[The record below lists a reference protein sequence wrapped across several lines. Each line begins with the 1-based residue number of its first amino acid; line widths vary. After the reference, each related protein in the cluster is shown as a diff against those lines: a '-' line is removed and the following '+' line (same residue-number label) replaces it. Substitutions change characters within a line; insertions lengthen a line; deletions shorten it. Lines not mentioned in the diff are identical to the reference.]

1 MNEIIT
7 FGKGYNLTPGIK
19 VFVGS
24 AKKYCDKLTIIC
36 SNISSDLKKYL
47 EQNKVNVVDADRIAV
62 THNVQT
68 SISPYTLKVIFFYLY
83 CKHYCSSENVYLCDF
98 TDLYFQKDLFKLI
111 NNSKPYVTSENY
123 LIENCET
130 NTTWINICYN
140 RDIYNLLKKYEIIN
154 GGSILGSKSGSL
166 DLLKEMC
173 TDMTQIISRIGNYQ
187 NIDQASL
194 NKVIYFDQERYN
206 ILNKLEI
213 ANLAHLEKSV
223 VNIKADIIEIN
234 NREPYVIHQYDV
246 IKDIET
252 HLYKTYTK

>member
-7 FGKGYNLTPGIK
+7 FGKGYSLNPGIR
-19 VFVGS
+19 VFVNT

-36 SNISSDLKKYL
+36 SNLSSDLKDYL
-47 EQNKVNVVDADRIAV
+47 EQNKVNIVDADSIAA

-83 CKHYCSSENVYLCDF
+83 CKHYCTSENVYLCDF
-98 TDLYFQKDLFKLI
+98 TDLYFQKDLFKII
-111 NNSKPYVTSENY
+111 NSSKPYVTSENF
-123 LIENCET
+123 LIENCDT

-154 GGSILGSKSGSL
+154 GGSILGERIGTL

-173 TDMTQIISRIGNYQ
+173 ADMTQIISRIGNYQ

-194 NKVIYFDQERYN
+194 NKVVYFDQYRYN
-206 ILNKLEI
+206 ILNKFEI
-213 ANLAHLEKSV
+213 ANLAHLETSV
-223 VNIKADIIEIN
+223 VYIKNNIVKIDN
-234 NREPYVIHQYDV
+234 YEPFVIHQYDV
-246 IKDIET
+246 KKELEAY
-252 HLYKTYTK
+252 LYKTFTK